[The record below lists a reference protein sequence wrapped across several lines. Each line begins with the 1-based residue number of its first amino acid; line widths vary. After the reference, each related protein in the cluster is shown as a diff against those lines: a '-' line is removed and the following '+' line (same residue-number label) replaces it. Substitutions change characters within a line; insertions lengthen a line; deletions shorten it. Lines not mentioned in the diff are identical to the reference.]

1 MPSEIIYSV
10 FISSTYEDLREER
23 AVVQKA
29 LLQLHCMPIGMEL
42 FGSADE
48 ETWEFIKGQI
58 DNCDYYVLMVADKYG
73 STAADGLSYTEKEYD
88 YARETKKPVLA

>member
-10 FISSTYEDLREER
+10 FVSSTYEDLREER
-23 AVVQKA
+23 AAVQKA

-48 ETWEFIKGQI
+48 ETWDFR
-58 DNCDYYVLMVADKYG
+58 LF
-73 STAADGLSYTEKEYD
+73 
-88 YARETKKPVLA
+88 